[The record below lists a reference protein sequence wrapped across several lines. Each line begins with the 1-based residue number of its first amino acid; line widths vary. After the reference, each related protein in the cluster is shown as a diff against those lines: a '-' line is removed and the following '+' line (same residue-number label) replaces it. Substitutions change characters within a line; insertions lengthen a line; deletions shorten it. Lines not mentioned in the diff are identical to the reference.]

1 MSREENNL
9 AERFEVSTNGLRE
22 LQAGREPWTIV
33 KELVQNTWDE
43 APETT
48 ICQVDIMSADDG
60 RRTRITVMDDG
71 PGFANPRDAY
81 TLMAPTEKRADPLKR
96 GRFNLGEKEA
106 VSVAD
111 EAVIETTGVT
121 IRFPATGG
129 REVEANRQES
139 GTKIML
145 VMPWSP
151 SEIPRL
157 EAMLKQF
164 RPPNEC
170 GLVVNGM
177 EVARREPLKVRT
189 VTLATVF
196 QSKAGDPMRKK
207 NRQTEIHFLEP
218 AKAPGAEGGWLYEM
232 GIPVQRSGLP
242 YDIDVMQKIPMPPN
256 RDTVSNTYIQ
266 DIAAETLNTMC
277 QEIPE
282 QEMKRPWVSTALTD
296 KRVKDRKVISVVTRK
311 KFGDKAILASPDMET
326 NRRAMEDGYTLVDPK
341 QIPSEVKGKV
351 LEKGGLKEAEK
362 MFGRRI
368 APSVEITPD
377 RDQLEFS
384 QWVQELAGYV
394 GLEATVLFL
403 ESPEADAIAQC
414 TANTKR
420 PRVTFNVSLLSK
432 DWFSHRNAEQLQL
445 VIHELAHAVA
455 NTPMGHGEKWGE
467 ACAEVGGKIA
477 KRLGNPDM
485 TAYRENEM

>member
-1 MSREENNL
+1 MPP
-9 AERFEVSTNGLRE
+9 
-22 LQAGREPWTIV
+22 Q
-33 KELVQNTWDE
+33 D
-43 APETT
+43 
-48 ICQVDIMSADDG
+48 
-60 RRTRITVMDDG
+60 
-71 PGFANPRDAY
+71 ANP
-81 TLMAPTEKRADPLKR
+81 TPS
-96 GRFNLGEKEA
+96 F
-106 VSVAD
+106 
-111 EAVIETTGVT
+111 
-121 IRFPATGG
+121 GG
-129 REVEANRQES
+129 F
-139 GTKIML
+139 G
-145 VMPWSP
+145 
-151 SEIPRL
+151 
-157 EAMLKQF
+157 
-164 RPPNEC
+164 
-170 GLVVNGM
+170 
-177 EVARREPLKVRT
+177 
-189 VTLATVF
+189 
-196 QSKAGDPMRKK
+196 
-207 NRQTEIHFLEP
+207 
-218 AKAPGAEGGWLYEM
+218 
-232 GIPVQRSGLP
+232 
-242 YDIDVMQKIPMPPN
+242 VMQKIPMPPN

-311 KFGDKAILASPDMET
+311 KFGAKAILASPDMET
-326 NRRAMEDGYTLVDPK
+326 NRRAMEDGYSLVDPK
-341 QIPSEVKGKV
+341 QIPSEVEEKV

>member
-1 MSREENNL
+1 
-9 AERFEVSTNGLRE
+9 
-22 LQAGREPWTIV
+22 
-33 KELVQNTWDE
+33 
-43 APETT
+43 
-48 ICQVDIMSADDG
+48 
-60 RRTRITVMDDG
+60 
-71 PGFANPRDAY
+71 
-81 TLMAPTEKRADPLKR
+81 
-96 GRFNLGEKEA
+96 
-106 VSVAD
+106 
-111 EAVIETTGVT
+111 
-121 IRFPATGG
+121 
-129 REVEANRQES
+129 
-139 GTKIML
+139 
-145 VMPWSP
+145 
-151 SEIPRL
+151 
-157 EAMLKQF
+157 
-164 RPPNEC
+164 
-170 GLVVNGM
+170 
-177 EVARREPLKVRT
+177 
-189 VTLATVF
+189 
-196 QSKAGDPMRKK
+196 
-207 NRQTEIHFLEP
+207 
-218 AKAPGAEGGWLYEM
+218 
-232 GIPVQRSGLP
+232 
-242 YDIDVMQKIPMPPN
+242 
-256 RDTVSNTYIQ
+256 
-266 DIAAETLNTMC
+266 
-277 QEIPE
+277 
-282 QEMKRPWVSTALTD
+282 
-296 KRVKDRKVISVVTRK
+296 
-311 KFGDKAILASPDMET
+311 
-326 NRRAMEDGYTLVDPK
+326 MEDGYSLVDPK
-341 QIPSEVKGKV
+341 QIPSEVEEKV